1 MIVRNQQKYFH
12 FDVYLQNIVASSNI
26 EKFISAHCQQPHV
39 DYMECLRSA
48 QDFHENIDMA
58 PSPTA
63 IHLLYD
69 GNVLSISSY
78 PCQCVYTYKWVDIVN
93 FDDFLR
99 SNISFFWGWVT
110 KFLWCRLRYF
120 GNHLNE
126 SGYGFIS
133 LWHLFD
139 ALSTKNRSNIINT

>member
-26 EKFISAHCQQPHV
+26 KKFISAHRKRSHV

-48 QDFHENIDMA
+48 QDFYENIDMA

-78 PCQCVYTYKWVDIVN
+78 PCQCVRLHINGLTLSISMTFYDRISALFFGLDNEIFVMPFEI
-93 FDDFLR
+93 LR
-99 SNISFFWGWVT
+99 KSF
-110 KFLWCRLRYF
+110 
-120 GNHLNE
+120 E
-126 SGYGFIS
+126 
-133 LWHLFD
+133 
-139 ALSTKNRSNIINT
+139 